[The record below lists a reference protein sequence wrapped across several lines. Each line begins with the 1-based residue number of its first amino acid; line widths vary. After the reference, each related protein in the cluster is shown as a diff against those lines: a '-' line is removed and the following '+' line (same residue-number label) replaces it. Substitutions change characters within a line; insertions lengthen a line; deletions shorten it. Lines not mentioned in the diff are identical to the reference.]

1 MNSILIKQATI
12 VNEGKEFIAD
22 VFIEDGLIAQIDTN
36 INKNVKT
43 EINAEGL
50 FLFPGA
56 IDDQVHFREPG
67 LTHKAEI
74 FTESRAAVAGGVTSF
89 MEMPNTNPQAT
100 NIEELEKKY
109 RRAEEVSLANYS
121 FFMGATNDNI
131 DELLKVDYS
140 KVCGIKAF
148 LGSSTGNMLVDNLDS
163 IESIFKSA
171 PTIVAVHSEK
181 EEIIRKNSETY
192 KLKYGTE
199 IPVEYHPEIRSIE
212 ACYQMTYEAI
222 EIAKKYNTRL
232 HVLHISTLQE
242 LDLFSNDIPLEQK
255 NITSEACVHHLW
267 FDASQYA
274 SLGNLI
280 KCNPA
285 IKSKEHKE
293 AIWKALIDNK
303 IDVVATDHA
312 PHTLEE
318 KQNIDYF
325 KAPSGL
331 PLVQHSIQLMLE
343 MAENRGLPKSF
354 VVDKMSHNPAIL
366 FRVKN
371 RGFIREGYAAD
382 LVLIKKEKYRVQQNN
397 ILYKCNWS
405 PLLNQEFKYSIIS
418 TLVNGNIVFNQGEI
432 IDRGIMG
439 ERLMFNN

>member
-22 VFIEDGLIAQIDTN
+22 VFIEEGLIAQIDTN

-50 FLFPGA
+50 YLFPGA

-131 DELLKVDYS
+131 EELLKVDYS

-222 EIAKKYNTRL
+222 EIAKKHSTRL

-318 KQNIDYF
+318 KQNKDYF

-343 MAENRGLPKSF
+343 MAENRGLSKSF
-354 VVDKMSHNPAIL
+354 VVDKMSHKPAKL

-382 LVLIKKEKYRVQQNN
+382 LVLIKKEKYKVQQNN

-418 TLVNGNIVFNQGEI
+418 TLVNGNIVFNNGEI